1 MRHLRLWRPGGQPV
15 GRFLVSVIP
24 ATCVVL
30 CVIHLVQVPPSSNA
44 ALQRAKVQQEL
55 ESIPGRQLAIV
66 RYPPQHNPLSVEWVY
81 NAADID
87 SAKVVWAR
95 DMTPALNRELIG
107 YFKDRRMWL
116 VEPDCDPPKV
126 SNYAF

>member
-1 MRHLRLWRPGGQPV
+1 MELHDPSPQLTPVVKLIYLRR
-15 GRFLVSVIP
+15 
-24 ATCVVL
+24 
-30 CVIHLVQVPPSSNA
+30 
-44 ALQRAKVQQEL
+44 
-55 ESIPGRQLAIV
+55 
-66 RYPPQHNPLSVEWVY
+66 LSVEWVY